1 MLSPDFTPD
10 TCRLG
15 DVFQRLRPNVFES
28 SVDLAANLIVDGRRD
43 AYAAWLGYAFK
54 ASCDIHAVAEN
65 IVRLDDD
72 VAYVDAHTK
81 KKAPVFRV
89 IVLKCANGA
98 LKAHS
103 SPNSLDR
110 ARKLRQEPI
119 PGVLHDAAAVFG
131 NCWINGVREERAQ
144 FGMRS
149 LSSLCMSRE

>member
-1 MLSPDFTPD
+1 VLSPDFTPD

-89 IVLKCANGA
+89 IVLKFANGA

-131 NCWINGVREERAQ
+131 YCRGDSISKERSQFGVRSFFVNCA
-144 FGMRS
+144 
-149 LSSLCMSRE
+149 